1 MTDKQLEQEEEVRI
15 SPRTGKPIDQRY
27 AHRRK
32 NAHKPHKKSPVIGMN
47 GYDLEDGDTAKYL
60 SLNPRTGKP
69 IDQRYAHRRKN
80 AHKPHKKSPVIGMN
94 GYDLEDGDTAK
105 YLSLNMELFNMV
117 EIDKYDPEAVA
128 KRLEE
133 YFNLHVKYDMKP
145 TVAGMA
151 MALGMNRRTLIG
163 IVNDYAIG
171 GNGYKTSLPRS
182 VTLIIKKAYFILENL
197 WMALGMNRRTL
208 IGIVND
214 YAIGGNGYKTSL
226 PRSVTLIIKKA
237 YFILENLWENYT
249 TSGKLNPVTAI
260 FLAKNNFHYQDK
272 VEHVVAPEVDQD
284 TIDVEA
290 IKQRYIEDK

>member
-1 MTDKQLEQEEEVRI
+1 MADKQQDLDEEVRI
-15 SPRTGKPIDQRY
+15 S
-27 AHRRK
+27 
-32 NAHKPHKKSPVIGMN
+32 
-47 GYDLEDGDTAKYL
+47 
-60 SLNPRTGKP
+60 PRTGKP

-197 WMALGMNRRTL
+197 W
-208 IGIVND
+208 
-214 YAIGGNGYKTSL
+214 
-226 PRSVTLIIKKA
+226 
-237 YFILENLWENYT
+237 ENYT

-272 VEHVVAPEVDQD
+272 VECVVAPEVDQD